1 MPRDAAWS
9 APANRTSL
17 SWQRTSASSALVA
30 LFAAFTAFRLGEL
43 PVAIAAG
50 VVALVALVV
59 GAAMPRVSR
68 SHPEDRHPYS
78 VIVCGAIVLATTGAL
93 GAALAV
99 MAIVGG

>member
-1 MPRDAAWS
+1 MPRDPARS
-9 APANRTSL
+9 APASRTSL

-59 GAAMPRVSR
+59 GATTPRVSR
-68 SHPEDRHPYS
+68 SHPEDRHPYGL
-78 VIVCGAIVLATTGAL
+78 IMRGAVVLGVTGAL